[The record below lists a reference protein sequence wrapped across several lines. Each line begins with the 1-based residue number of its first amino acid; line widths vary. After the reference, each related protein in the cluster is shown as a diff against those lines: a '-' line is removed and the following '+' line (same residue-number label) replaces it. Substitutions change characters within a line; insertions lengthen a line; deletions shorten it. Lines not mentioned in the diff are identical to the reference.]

1 MMNHVTS
8 KPVRLA
14 PLLLGALLCAS
25 ALAQTQDYPRDSMAP
40 TGQTTPAAPPVDD
53 SARPAT
59 PALDDS
65 TRPVPPPPAAAGT
78 QAVPAVQD
86 ATPGVTPPAVA
97 QQQKK
102 EIAHG
107 DPSRWYQNDS
117 TAADQLR
124 TVRKEIAA
132 ALQEATLACRKQP
145 AAERTACMKEAR
157 DTYRRDMVNAKAI
170 RDENNRLE

>member
-1 MMNHVTS
+1 MRNDTAHPTLRM
-8 KPVRLA
+8 A

-25 ALAQTQDYPRDSMAP
+25 TYAQNQD
-40 TGQTTPAAPPVDD
+40 PV
-53 SARPAT
+53 APAT
-59 PALDDS
+59 PAAIA
-65 TRPVPPPPAAAGT
+65 TNTNNP
-78 QAVPAVQD
+78 PAVQD
-86 ATPGVTPPAVA
+86 STPGVTPPAVA

-107 DPSRWYQNDS
+107 DPGRWYSHDS

-132 ALQEATLACRKQP
+132 ALQEATQACKRQP
-145 AAERTACMKEAR
+145 AAERNACMKEAR
-157 DTYRRDMVNAKAI
+157 STYQHDMVNAKAI

>member
-1 MMNHVTS
+1 MMNDITS
-8 KPVRLA
+8 KPLRLA

-25 ALAQTQDYPRDSMAP
+25 ALAQTQDYPSGTMPP
-40 TGQTTPAAPPVDD
+40 TEQNTSAAPPVDD
-53 SARPAT
+53 STRPAT
-59 PALDDS
+59 PAVDDS
-65 TRPVPPPPAAAGT
+65 TRPATPVAAAT
-78 QAVPAVQD
+78 QAAPAVQD
-86 ATPGVTPPAVA
+86 STPGVTPPAVA

-107 DPSRWYQNDS
+107 DPSRWYNNDS

-132 ALQEATLACRKQP
+132 ALQEATLACKKQP
-145 AAERTACMKEAR
+145 ATERSQCMKEAR
-157 DTYRRDMVNAKAI
+157 NTYQHDMVNAKAI